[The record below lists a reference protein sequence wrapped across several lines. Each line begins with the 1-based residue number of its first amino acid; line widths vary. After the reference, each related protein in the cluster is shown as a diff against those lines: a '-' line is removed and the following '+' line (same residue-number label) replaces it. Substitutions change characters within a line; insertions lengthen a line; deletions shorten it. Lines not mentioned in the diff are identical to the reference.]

1 MKKHQINFIPGS
13 VILMAIILCLPA
25 TISAQGNEFPG
36 YDRENLIEAAREI
49 MEASRYCA
57 LVTLDAGG
65 HPQARMMDPF
75 LPGEDMVVWMGT
87 NKKSRKVNELHHD
100 PRVTLYYQVPEASGY
115 LVIRGTAEIL
125 DDPEMKNRYWK
136 EEWES
141 FYPDK
146 ESTFTLIRVSP
157 KKLEIVDYTSGIVG
171 SSETWA
177 VPLIE
182 F

>member
-1 MKKHQINFIPGS
+1 
-13 VILMAIILCLPA
+13 MAIILCLPA
-25 TISAQGNEFPG
+25 SVRAQGTEVPE
-36 YDRENLIEAAREI
+36 YDREVLIAAAMEI

-65 HPQARMMDPF
+65 HPQVRMMDPF

-87 NKKSRKVNELHHD
+87 NNKSRKVNELRHD
-100 PRVTLYYQVPEASGY
+100 PRVTLYYQAPEASGY
-115 LVIRGTAEIL
+115 LVIRGTAEIV

-146 ESTFTLIRVSP
+146 ESSFMLIKVVP
-157 KKLEIVDYTSGIVG
+157 KKLEIIDYTSGITG
-171 SSETWA
+171 SSNTWA